1 MDIECI
7 NETKNGKR
15 YARYQLRK
23 HYEVS

>member
-15 YARYQLRK
+15 YARYQLRRP
-23 HYEVS
+23 YAAA

>member
-15 YARYQLRK
+15 YARYQLRRP
-23 HYEVS
+23 YGSA